1 MKNKYSAFIISASI
15 IISSLIYSLSNR
27 YIPSPVNESFI
38 IDSWTGDIYDIQG
51 NNLSKIHKN
60 VRLKDCWNQ
69 SHYYEVRIKRL
80 IH

>member
-1 MKNKYSAFIISASI
+1 MKKKYSPFIISASI
-15 IISSLIYSLSNR
+15 IIATLIYSFLNR

-60 VRLKDCWNQ
+60 LSNQ
-69 SHYYEVRIKRL
+69 DFKSKSQPDKIQ
-80 IH
+80 

>member
-1 MKNKYSAFIISASI
+1 MNKKYSAFIISASI

-51 NNLSKIHKN
+51 NNLSEIHKN
-60 VRLKDCWNQ
+60 LSNQ
-69 SHYYEVRIKRL
+69 DFKSESQPNKIQ
-80 IH
+80 